1 MQLDIEVDLGE
12 GPFTV
17 QTNLWVIVQWERRFK
32 RKASDLANGAGAE
45 DIAYMA
51 YEACRNQGIVV
62 PALFDDFVKRAKSI
76 QPGDVERAVPTDP
89 APTAGD

>member
-32 RKASDLANGAGAE
+32 RKASDLANGVGLE
-45 DIAYMA
+45 DVAYMA
-51 YEACRNQGIVV
+51 YEACRSNGITV
-62 PALFDDFVKRAKSI
+62 PAVFDDFCKKASVSTSGEVET
-76 QPGDVERAVPTDP
+76 PGPTVS
-89 APTAGD
+89 APTAEV